1 MLMARADQARSLV
14 VTYWRL
20 GMADVRSRAQYR
32 VSFVL
37 DFFSA
42 FAATFTDF
50 LVILV
55 LFSHLH
61 QLAGWTLPEI
71 ALLYGASGIS
81 FAFADLMVGHLD
93 VFGQRIRTGTF
104 DVLLVR
110 PHGSLFQVIAS
121 EIALRRLARAGQ
133 GFAVLAVALS
143 RLPIHWTPARA
154 AMLGLMLVSGTGIF
168 VGVWVAGGAVA
179 FWTTEIPEV
188 INSFTYGGNLLTQY
202 PIEIFATWLRRLLAF
217 VVPLAFVAYYPSLLI
232 LDKPDPVLGRPW
244 LGLFAPLVAVLTLA
258 AGRGLWAAGVRRYR
272 STGS

>member
-1 MLMARADQARSLV
+1 VLNLV
-14 VTYWRL
+14 ATYWRL

-37 DFFSA
+37 DFLSA
-42 FAATFTDF
+42 FGATFIDF

-61 QLAGWTLPEI
+61 QLAGWSLPEI

-81 FAFADLMVGHLD
+81 FAIADLMVGHLD

-110 PHGSLFQVIAS
+110 PRGSLFQVIAS
-121 EIALRRLARAGQ
+121 ELALRRLARAAQAG
-133 GFAVLAVALS
+133 AVLAVALS
-143 RLPIHWTPARA
+143 RLPIHWTPGRVG
-154 AMLGLMLVSGTGIF
+154 MLGLMVVSGTGIF
-168 VGVWVAGGAVA
+168 VGVWVAGAA
-179 FWTTEIPEV
+179 ISFWTIEIPEV
-188 INSFTYGGNLLTQY
+188 VNSFTYGGSLLTQY
-202 PIEIFATWLRRLLAF
+202 PIDIFGTWLRRLLAF
-217 VVPLAFVAYYPSLLI
+217 VVPTAFVAYYPSLLI
-232 LDKPDPVLGRPW
+232 LDKPDPVLGLPW
-244 LGLFAPLVAVLTLA
+244 LGLFAPVVAVLTLA